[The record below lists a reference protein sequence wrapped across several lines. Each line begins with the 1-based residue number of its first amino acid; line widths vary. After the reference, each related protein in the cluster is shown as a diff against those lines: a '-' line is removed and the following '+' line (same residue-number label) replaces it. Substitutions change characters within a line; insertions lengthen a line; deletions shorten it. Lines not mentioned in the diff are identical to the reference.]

1 MLRSACLSSRP
12 SACFGC
18 SSHHKENRSPSILRR
33 RGVRCSRAPVP
44 TSPATLL
51 TEPRKESRPSLPAG
65 AATWTS
71 IGATRGMMPTPK
83 TPRVVRLHTPLLAGV
98 IFEKYILVF
107 QIQIF
112 GFKYKIQEGL
122 KPDRNNAREG
132 RIVGRDAEGARRG
145 LCAACPP
152 RPRGATAAW
161 RPDRLQWQ
169 IVQVVPSRPTSVRTQ
184 WHTGPGA

>member
-1 MLRSACLSSRP
+1 MAESANGLI
-12 SACFGC
+12 
-18 SSHHKENRSPSILRR
+18 NRC
-33 RGVRCSRAPVP
+33 RCNA
-44 TSPATLL
+44 
-51 TEPRKESRPSLPAG
+51 PAG
-65 AATWTS
+65 STLELCGPEYNNQCSNHNDTA
-71 IGATRGMMPTPK
+71 
-83 TPRVVRLHTPLLAGV
+83 LLAGV

-107 QIQIF
+107 QGQIF

>member
-1 MLRSACLSSRP
+1 MSRRHVL
-12 SACFGC
+12 G
-18 SSHHKENRSPSILRR
+18 
-33 RGVRCSRAPVP
+33 RGQHAQPQIVEKPAARA
-44 TSPATLL
+44 
-51 TEPRKESRPSLPAG
+51 
-65 AATWTS
+65 
-71 IGATRGMMPTPK
+71 
-83 TPRVVRLHTPLLAGV
+83 LLAGV
-98 IFEKYILVF
+98 IFEKYILAF

-132 RIVGRDAEGARRG
+132 GIVGRDAEGARRG

>member
-1 MLRSACLSSRP
+1 MLFTTSPFPPSVSHKVRRAVIMEPSKYRCNLIAKVVSGEAGFRYGFVYRSA
-12 SACFGC
+12 GC
-18 SSHHKENRSPSILRR
+18 GWGRVTR
-33 RGVRCSRAPVP
+33 VC
-44 TSPATLL
+44 TS
-51 TEPRKESRPSLPAG
+51 
-65 AATWTS
+65 
-71 IGATRGMMPTPK
+71 
-83 TPRVVRLHTPLLAGV
+83 PLLAGV

-161 RPDRLQWQ
+161 QPDRLQWQ
-169 IVQVVPSRPTSVRTQ
+169 IVQVVPSRLTSVRTQ

>member
-1 MLRSACLSSRP
+1 MFFTFLWCCLNNPHGLLEALRGPQTPGGTAVGFRDS
-12 SACFGC
+12 G
-18 SSHHKENRSPSILRR
+18 
-33 RGVRCSRAPVP
+33 GVQNLHPPLVQFKLYQGEVLPYNPGTRVWVESTQSETPEAP
-44 TSPATLL
+44 T
-51 TEPRKESRPSLPAG
+51 
-65 AATWTS
+65 
-71 IGATRGMMPTPK
+71 
-83 TPRVVRLHTPLLAGV
+83 LLAGV
-98 IFEKYILVF
+98 IFEKYILAF

-132 RIVGRDAEGARRG
+132 GIVGRDAEGARRG

>member
-1 MLRSACLSSRP
+1 MMK
-12 SACFGC
+12 GVYC
-18 SSHHKENRSPSILRR
+18 S
-33 RGVRCSRAPVP
+33 CS
-44 TSPATLL
+44 LL
-51 TEPRKESRPSLPAG
+51 DP
-65 AATWTS
+65 
-71 IGATRGMMPTPK
+71 
-83 TPRVVRLHTPLLAGV
+83 TPLLAGV
-98 IFEKYILVF
+98 IFEKYILAF

-132 RIVGRDAEGARRG
+132 GIVGRDAEGARRG